1 MFSDGHLDRCLCYG
15 AAFAQTIT
23 RGLVAAPLAH
33 VTVLS
38 LTSVTAP
45 LRAPQ
50 YATTST
56 SSWLHSPLQ
65 AAAWQSERV
74 TRTGLSPPLAA
85 ALPGGPGG
93 PCAPWGPAGPGSP
106 FSPAGPAAPGSP
118 FGPVV
123 PSPQLA
129 RQTESA
135 MTDAIL
141 FMCMYAVRRSRFSAM
156 HDLRSA
162 GSAHTS
168 SADRPCWTSSR
179 NACHEG
185 RDCSQPRSD
194 ALENFRASHPCH
206 AAIRGDVCHDP
217 RCSDGR
223 RADKASG
230 PDCGRSAIWRPIP
243 RRLERDGGCRRRP
256 GSTTTRVPTRMR
268 L

>member
-74 TRTGLSPPLAA
+74 TRTGLSPP
-85 ALPGGPGG
+85 
-93 PCAPWGPAGPGSP
+93 
-106 FSPAGPAAPGSP
+106 
-118 FGPVV
+118 
-123 PSPQLA
+123 
-129 RQTESA
+129 
-135 MTDAIL
+135 
-141 FMCMYAVRRSRFSAM
+141 
-156 HDLRSA
+156 
-162 GSAHTS
+162 
-168 SADRPCWTSSR
+168 
-179 NACHEG
+179 HEG

-217 RCSDGR
+217 RCCDGR

-230 PDCGRSAIWRPIP
+230 PDRGRSAIWRPIP
-243 RRLERDGGCRRRP
+243 RRLERDPRTANAAHQIIGNSRTGARRTADENPGEISRRIDRQNLQQRAPLTLPNRGEQALRRRRGNRCEKKKQSRDDTGHILLQSDGCLFARERHEWVRWRIGGGCAHP
-256 GSTTTRVPTRMR
+256 GVSLFLLISAPFD
-268 L
+268 